1 MCCEQALSPRKDS
14 TIPISIEK
22 KVYNGSAFFL
32 WMYRGPYQ
40 HACKGIRKF
49 ARELNKEQ
57 GKNNNNGNDIFQ
69 DEV

>member
-1 MCCEQALSPRKDS
+1 M
-14 TIPISIEK
+14 
-22 KVYNGSAFFL
+22 YNGSAFFL